1 MISRAWQAGLI
12 RATHREKIRDFRP
25 PKKPA
30 EKFSRFKRL
39 TKTQQRCIIKL
50 AKKIA
55 EKFCRIRTK
64 KLFIRR

>member
-30 EKFSRFKRL
+30 EKFSRLKRL
-39 TKTQQRCIIKL
+39 TRTQQKCIIRQ
-50 AKKIA
+50 AKKPQ
-55 EKFCRIRTK
+55 ENFSKRRTT
-64 KLFIRR
+64 